1 MQASQFVVQQLVR
14 EVLEDGAIPL
24 VVYFPY
30 KGALGTATMPQ
41 DKYIPLS
48 ARMLRNAGIEYVDPT
63 SCSIGVGNSDAYM
76 NEGHYSPQANTQIAL
91 CLEPVLREML
101 NGLKR

>member
-30 KGALGTATMPQ
+30 QGELGTATKPQ
-41 DKYIPLS
+41 NKYVPLS
-48 ARMLRNAGIEYVDPT
+48 ARMLRNAGIEYFDPS
-63 SCSIGVGNSDAYM
+63 SCLIGVGSSDTYTK
-76 NEGHYSPQANTQIAL
+76 EGHYSPHANTQIAR
-91 CLEPVLREML
+91 CLEPVLREMI
-101 NGLKR
+101 NGRKR